1 MKKYEI
7 LDELVNQNNGYLQT
21 ADIMTLGISK
31 TYLLEYVKKKNM
43 ERVAHGIYMSE
54 DAWPDNLYLLS
65 LRNKEMIFS
74 HETALYLFGLT
85 DREPTQISVTI
96 CTGYNASHLR
106 KKAIKVYTV
115 KEDIFNLGKTTS
127 KTIFGNA
134 VTTYDRDRS
143 ICDIIKHKDKIEI
156 QMFSTS
162 MNEYMRCREKNLH
175 NLFRYASALG
185 IEAAVRTS
193 TEVIL

>member
-1 MKKYEI
+1 MKKHEI
-7 LDELVNQNNGYLQT
+7 LDKLVNQNNGYLQT
-21 ADIMTLGISK
+21 ADVVTLGISK
-31 TYLLEYVKKKNM
+31 TYLQDYVKKKNM

-65 LRNKEMIFS
+65 LRNKEIIFS
-74 HETALYLFGLT
+74 HETALYLFSLT

-96 CTGYNASHLR
+96 CAGYNASHLR

-127 KTIFGNA
+127 KTVFGNT
-134 VTTYDRDRS
+134 VTTYDRERS

-156 QMFSTS
+156 QMFSTA
-162 MNEYMRCREKNLH
+162 MNEYMRCREKNLR
-175 NLFRYASALG
+175 NLLRYASALG
-185 IEAAVRTS
+185 IEAAVRTY
-193 TEVIL
+193 TEVML